1 MHVFLSLSDFLV
13 PSMTRPER
21 TDTSVSHNA
30 LPTLRAGRTWH
41 FTTRTTSNAERGC
54 GDRERAAGCWTN
66 ARSESDTKRGGQ
78 LGRTAMR
85 NKTRCDALPSL
96 PYAGLCICK
105 AKLSV
110 RFVHGVSKAC
120 TIWYMSFFAKNLKKQ
135 MKCIARHVS
144 MDVKSYSRHSFCPE
158 CRYWIDMS
166 RWY

>member
-85 NKTRCDALPSL
+85 NKTRCDALPSVYRTL
-96 PYAGLCICK
+96 GCAYAKRNFPSASYTAFQKRVQYGTCHFSPRIWRNKWNVSLDTCRWTLK
-105 AKLSV
+105 AILV
-110 RFVHGVSKAC
+110 TRFVLNVDIG
-120 TIWYMSFFAKNLKKQ
+120 
-135 MKCIARHVS
+135 
-144 MDVKSYSRHSFCPE
+144 
-158 CRYWIDMS
+158 
-166 RWY
+166 